1 MEESV
6 RVCLEPKP
14 YLEPAFTAPQSCV
27 LWLNET
33 AHRKRALSAGT
44 RVIGRLKNG
53 RRFLWCLETS
63 VDRNSSHREGYF
75 AAEAIEPPET
85 DDHDPDGERTLV
97 EIVPVCEKIDD
108 FERVTFDLWLDLSR
122 LRLELMLEKD
132 SLKQLLRTLL
142 VRSFFCCGSRINL
155 SCVRDRNLGLSGT
168 FVREA
173 VGTSRYGF
181 LGVGTVIDI
190 GDIIYTPAEASGK
203 RRKSLG
209 GLESIREQLAA
220 AIANRS
226 SVLIS
231 GPSGTGKYSLVKSLA
246 VEQNY
251 PLFEVRGLHFVRSL
265 PGETEAELRRTFLRL
280 RHFEEL
286 IETDLPILLLV
297 KDIDM
302 ICPKVGQKKG
312 VDNANIARISS
323 QFISLLDQYAIS
335 SKNIIIIGTTSSIE
349 DLDHRLRR
357 PGRLAKEITLGIPSK
372 EQRIDILRAFETN
385 AGGCSCF
392 TAEQLED
399 LASRTTGYVGAELE
413 LLYHNVAREMDSKRC
428 SFEEALTEAQKKHR
442 PSSLKNAIGFTGCS
456 DAATLSLDSFGGME
470 ELKSLLRLC
479 IVEQLKHP
487 ERFHR
492 LGIHPLKGILLYG
505 PPGCAKTTLAKCLAA
520 ESGMTFLSLSA
531 AEIYSPY
538 VGEAERLISTVFNEA
553 RMNAPAAVFLDEIDS
568 LVGNRGTAGMAGT
581 ASAVNMGVL
590 STLLLEMD
598 GIGQAQ
604 QSASA
609 LSADANRVVVL
620 AATNRP
626 DMVDDAL
633 LRPGRLTK
641 LIHIPAPDEGTR
653 LSILRKIA
661 EGIPLAPDVDLT
673 LVATRTER
681 FSGADLNNL
690 CSQAALAAATTN
702 LEATEVTMGNFEE
715 AFKDIRPSLTQEQID
730 WFYNFEANKQR

>member
-6 RVCLEPKP
+6 RVRLEPKP
-14 YLEPAFTAPQSCV
+14 YLEPPFTAPQTCV

-33 AHRKRALSAGT
+33 DRRNRALAAGT

-63 VDRNSSHREGYF
+63 MERNSSHREGYF

-85 DDHDPDGERTLV
+85 DDQDPDGDRTLV
-97 EIVPVCEKIDD
+97 EIVPVREQIVN
-108 FERVTFDLWLDLSR
+108 FERVVFDLWLDLSH
-122 LRLELMLEKD
+122 LRVELMMEKGN
-132 SLKQLLRTLL
+132 LKQLLRAFL
-142 VRSFFCCGSRINL
+142 VRSFFCRGSRINL
-155 SCVRDRNLGLSGT
+155 SCVRDRNLGVTGA

-173 VGTSRYGF
+173 VGTSRYGC
-181 LGVGTVIDI
+181 LGVETDIDI
-190 GDIIYTPAEASGK
+190 GDIKYHPLESSRK
-203 RRKSLG
+203 KRKSLG
-209 GLESIREQLAA
+209 GLESSRVQLAA

-226 SVLIS
+226 SVLIA

-265 PGETEAELRRTFLRL
+265 PGETEAELRSTFLRL

-286 IETDLPILLLV
+286 IEADLPILLLV

-312 VDNANIARISS
+312 VDYTNIARISS

-335 SKNIIIIGTTSSIE
+335 SKNIIIVGTTSRIE
-349 DLDHRLRR
+349 DLDNRLRR
-357 PGRLAKEITLGIPSK
+357 PGRLAREITLGMPAK
-372 EQRIDILRAFETN
+372 EQRAAILRAFEVN
-385 AGGCSCF
+385 ADGYSCF
-392 TAEQLED
+392 TAEQLEE

-413 LLYHNVAREMDSKRC
+413 LLYHNVIREMDAKQC
-428 SFEEALTEAQKKHR
+428 GFTEALTEAQKKHR
-442 PSSLKNAIGFTGCS
+442 PSSLKNAIGFAGS
-456 DAATLSLDSFGGME
+456 DAGSLTLDSFGGME
-470 ELKSLLRLC
+470 QLKSLLRLC

-538 VGEAERLISTVFNEA
+538 VGEAERLITKVFNEA

-568 LVGNRGTAGMAGT
+568 LVGNRGAAGMAGNT
-581 ASAVNMGVL
+581 SAVNMGVL
-590 STLLLEMD
+590 STLLLEID

-604 QSASA
+604 QTASA

-641 LIHIPAPDEGTR
+641 LIHVPAPDEGTR

-673 LVATRTER
+673 VVAARTER

-690 CSQAALAAATTN
+690 CCQAALAAASTN
-702 LEATEVTMGNFEE
+702 LEATEVTMANFEE
-715 AFKDIRPSLTQEQID
+715 AFQDVRPSLTQKQID
-730 WFYNFEANKQR
+730 WFYEFEANKQR